1 MLRSRILIPLAIATL
16 FTASAAWAA
25 DDAAEK
31 QSFEELRNTVINLL
45 QALVDKGLLTRD
57 QAQQLVKQAQD
68 KASASA
74 SAAAARGAA
83 QAKEEE
89 NAVRVPYVPQI
100 VKDEISQQVAA
111 EVKPE
116 LERDLVAE
124 NRAMPDWLSRLR
136 LFGDVT
142 VRAQANWYPTDNS
155 FNQLL
160 NYNNINAAG
169 GFTKTSNP
177 YLNTT
182 DDLYEL
188 RLRARLGVE
197 ATLTDQLHALIRLST
212 GSLTNQTLVAGS
224 ESQTLGQY
232 GARYPVGI
240 DLAYIRYD
248 SSGPEAL
255 PVQTV
260 IGGRIPNPWFSPTE
274 LEFARDLTFEGIA
287 STTRIGWAD
296 DGPDRPHVYLTLAGF
311 PMLVAPFQASGDKWM
326 LGAQLGTDLHFN
338 DDDDRL
344 LLAAAYY
351 DYINVTGQLN
361 APNSTMLNYTAPPFV
376 QFGNTMFNI
385 ANNPTDPTVQLFAL
399 AAHFRIADLAAQ
411 YEHEFDRYSLA
422 VAAQAARN
430 VGYNLAQIEA
440 MSGQSFSSAQNRGY
454 VGEISFGDPVAD
466 TWGTWRAAVGYRYVQ
481 ADALLD
487 AWTDAD
493 FHQGGTNAAG
503 YYFWARFGLA
513 YNTYVRLRYM
523 SGNELSGPR
532 YGLDILQIDVG
543 TRF

>member
-1 MLRSRILIPLAIATL
+1 MLRSRILIPLALATL
-16 FTASAAWAA
+16 LTASAAWAA
-25 DDAAEK
+25 DEATEK

-74 SAAAARGAA
+74 SVAAARSAA

-116 LERDLVAE
+116 VERDLVAE

-142 VRAQANWYPTDNS
+142 VRAQANWYPSDNS

-240 DLAYIRYD
+240 DLAYIRWD
-248 SSGPEAL
+248 AAGPETL

-260 IGGRIPNPWFSPTE
+260 IGGRIPNPWFTPTE

-287 STTRIGWAD
+287 STTRLGWGD
-296 DGPDRPHVYLTLAGF
+296 DGPDRSNVYLTLAGF

-338 DDDDRL
+338 DFDDHLRF
-344 LLAAAYY
+344 AAAYY

-385 ANNPTDPTVQLFAL
+385 ANNPTDPTVQLYAL

-411 YEHEFDRYSLA
+411 YEHEFDRYLLA
-422 VAAQAARN
+422 VAGQAARN

-440 MSGQSFSSAQNRGY
+440 MSGQSFSSSQNRGY
-454 VGEISFGDPVAD
+454 VGEISFGDPVAEK
-466 TWGTWRAAVGYRYVQ
+466 WGTWRAAVGYRYVQ
-481 ADALLD
+481 ADAVLD

-493 FHQGGTNAAG
+493 FRQGGTNAAG

-513 YNTYVRLRYM
+513 YNAYVRLRYM
-523 SGNELSGPR
+523 SGNEITGPR